1 MLSVCIWSAAKG
13 RASRFVIEVRD
24 TRDVPEHA
32 DRARAAA
39 ARRENAEDV
48 RPKWLSPIAVPIAV
62 WGKASP
68 KKCQKREC

>member
-48 RPKWLSPIAVPIAV
+48 RPKWLSHAFPYRGAYRGV
-62 WGKASP
+62 GKG
-68 KKCQKREC
+68 